1 LTSTLGAQSQTPEQ
15 AVVLVA
21 ALEPR
26 KPPATGF
33 LISPDGYI
41 LTAAHVVCGST
52 KFRVRLEGYASP
64 RDDPQQWREASLVP
78 IEGVQ
83 NPLISRDLIEAPRT
97 QNSPVM
103 VPAPIELQRP
113 DGTLPRT
120 QVSLSP
126 QPKTQGWNNI
136 DMMVRFNCQD
146 ALSGIVSCTLQKE
159 WVSSEVERKIEGRA
173 KDRVGNFSQ
182 TFSATIHL
190 TVSTLSGH
198 TNWVRSVAFS
208 PNGQFLA
215 SGSWDTTIK
224 LWDVAGGREVRTL
237 TGHTDWVNSVAFSP
251 NGQLLASGSDDK
263 TIKLWDVASGR
274 EVRTL
279 TGHTDWVNSVAFS
292 PNGQLLASGSDDK
305 TIKLWDVASG
315 REVRTLSGHT
325 YWVLSVAFSP
335 DGRLLASGSCGKFD
349 SHGTCIQ
356 GEVKLWDV
364 TSGRETRT
372 LSGHTDWVNSVAFSP
387 NGQFLASGSDDKTIK
402 LWDVATG
409 SLVRTLA
416 GHSSIVTSVAFSP
429 NGQFL
434 ASGSWDTTI
443 KLWKVTNGME
453 VRTLTGHTGWVLS
466 VSFSP
471 DGRLLASGSGD
482 KTIKLW
488 DISDLAGR

>member
-52 KFRVRLEGYASP
+52 KFRVRLEGDASP

-159 WVSSEVERKIEGRA
+159 WGSSEVERKIEGRA

-251 NGQLLASGSDDK
+251 NGQFLASGSWDTTIKLWEVASGREVRTLTGHTDWVNSVAFNPDGQFLASGSDDK
-263 TIKLWDVASGR
+263 TIKLWEVASGR

-292 PNGQLLASGSDDK
+292 P
-305 TIKLWDVASG
+305 
-315 REVRTLSGHT
+315 
-325 YWVLSVAFSP
+325 

-349 SHGTCIQ
+349 SHGNCIQ
-356 GEVKLWDV
+356 GEVKLWEV
-364 TSGRETRT
+364 TSGREVRT
-372 LSGHTDWVNSVAFSP
+372 LTGHTDWVNSVAFSP

-466 VSFSP
+466 VAFSP
-471 DGRLLASGSGD
+471 DGQLLASGSGD

>member
-52 KFRVRLEGYASP
+52 KFRVRLEGDASP

-251 NGQLLASGSDDK
+251 NGQFLASGSWDT
-263 TIKLWDVASGR
+263 TIKLWDVAGGR

-315 REVRTLSGHT
+315 REVRTLTGHT
-325 YWVLSVAFSP
+325 DWVNSVAFSP

>member
-52 KFRVRLEGYASP
+52 KFRVRLEGDASP

-263 TIKLWDVASGR
+263 TIKLWDVAG
-274 EVRTL
+274 
-279 TGHTDWVNSVAFS
+279 
-292 PNGQLLASGSDDK
+292 
-305 TIKLWDVASG
+305 G

>member
-52 KFRVRLEGYASP
+52 KFRVRLEGDASP

-159 WVSSEVERKIEGRA
+159 WGSSEVERKIEGRA

-251 NGQLLASGSDDK
+251 NGQFLASGSWDT
-263 TIKLWDVASGR
+263 TIKLWEVASGR

-279 TGHTDWVNSVAFS
+279 TGHTD
-292 PNGQLLASGSDDK
+292 
-305 TIKLWDVASG
+305 
-315 REVRTLSGHT
+315 
-325 YWVLSVAFSP
+325 WVLSVAFSP

-349 SHGTCIQ
+349 SHGNCIQ
-356 GEVKLWDV
+356 GEVKLWEV
-364 TSGRETRT
+364 TSGREVRT
-372 LSGHTDWVNSVAFSP
+372 LTGHTDWVNSVAFSP

-466 VSFSP
+466 VAFSP
-471 DGRLLASGSGD
+471 DGQLLASGSGD